1 VDSRRILVDWLRAE
15 FAAEQSS
22 GFARLRRI
30 PDTRVIRFLDTF
42 TGLSPTEQSEVVDT
56 LTEWSSYGFLDQ
68 LRPPAVVER
77 FSRCT
82 APPALAEGIRY
93 TGVNLLAGLVKTRQY
108 GSLERWLTAQG
119 TTGLAAQPSEH
130 LARRLEDLKPIKIP
144 TLRRLVQRAFAA
156 RFATASQDMGSEF
169 WRYQGTLGETAVS
182 VEIRYSGR
190 MTRPQLQYGV
200 EVAHPDVRRRLGGI
214 TFEGVLGVGFGWWD
228 YLTVENAERS
238 VALLCDLVEYAARL
252 PERLP
257 RRDGTETSTTTT

>member
-1 VDSRRILVDWLRAE
+1 MDSRRVLVDWLRAE
-15 FAAEQSS
+15 FAAEQASD
-22 GFARLRRI
+22 FARLKRI
-30 PDTRVIRFLDTF
+30 PDTRVVWFLDTF
-42 TGLSPTEQSEVVDT
+42 TRLNPTEQSAVVDT
-56 LTEWSSYGFLDQ
+56 LTEWSSYSFLGQ

-82 APPALAEGIRY
+82 APPALAEGIRC

-200 EVAHPDVRRRLGGI
+200 EVAHPNVRRRLGGI

-228 YLTVENAERS
+228 YLTVGNAERS

-257 RRDGTETSTTTT
+257 LQGSVGN

>member
-1 VDSRRILVDWLRAE
+1 MDSRRVLVDWLRAE
-15 FAAEQSS
+15 FAAEQASD
-22 GFARLRRI
+22 FARLKRI
-30 PDTRVIRFLDTF
+30 PDTRVVWFLDTF
-42 TGLSPTEQSEVVDT
+42 TRLNPTEQSAVVDT
-56 LTEWSSYGFLDQ
+56 LTEWSSYSFLGQ

-190 MTRPQLQYGV
+190 MTRPQLQYSVRV
-200 EVAHPDVRRRLGGI
+200 EHPTAGRRLPGI
-214 TFEGVLGVGFGWWD
+214 TFEGVLGVGSGWWD

-257 RRDGTETSTTTT
+257 RRDGPELATT

>member
-1 VDSRRILVDWLRAE
+1 MDSRRILVDWLRAE
-15 FAAEQSS
+15 FAAEQASD
-22 GFARLRRI
+22 FARLKRI
-30 PDTRVIRFLDTF
+30 PDTRVVRFLDTF
-42 TGLSPTEQSEVVDT
+42 TQLSPTEQSVVVDT
-56 LTEWSSYGFLDQ
+56 LTDWSSYSFLGQ

-82 APPALAEGIRY
+82 TPPALAEGVRY
-93 TGVNLLAGLVKTRQY
+93 TGVNLLAGLAKTRQY
-108 GSLERWLTAQG
+108 GSLQGWLTAQG
-119 TTGLAAQPSEH
+119 ITGLAAQPSEH
-130 LARRLEDLKPIKIP
+130 LASRLEDLKPIKIP

-156 RFATASQDMGSEF
+156 RFATASQDMESEF
-169 WRYQGTLGETAVS
+169 WRYSGKLGETAVS

-190 MTRPQLQYGV
+190 MGRPQLQYGV
-200 EVAHPDVRRRLGGI
+200 EVENPNTRCRLSSI

-257 RRDGTETSTTTT
+257 RQDGPETSITT